1 MSQSSTTYPQYY
13 FWQSSELDTITET
26 LRAGKRLSDVEGLE
40 NVVKGVLELMGLTYT
55 AVKIV
60 SQEEPYAIFVR
71 SKVHNTTINQGERGT
86 DPKGYHLTFNYKL
99 KLHVDQRKHITG
111 HVYVDNPRRLNV
123 RETKFTPLKD
133 DVAPKATVS
142 KKPVTKV
149 TKDGNTD
156 QVKARTAVKKSKP
169 SKTENPAWPD
179 EKLLWRVPHELV
191 SRMHLAL

>member
-60 SQEEPYAIFVR
+60 SQEEPFAIFVR
-71 SKVHNTTINQGERGT
+71 CITRRSTKGNVERT
-86 DPKGYHLTFNYKL
+86 PSLKGYHLTFNYKL

-156 QVKARTAVKKSKP
+156 QVKARTAVKIQEVEALENRKP
-169 SKTENPAWPD
+169 
-179 EKLLWRVPHELV
+179 R
-191 SRMHLAL
+191 LA

>member
-26 LRAGKRLSDVEGLE
+26 LRAGKRLSDVEG
-40 NVVKGVLELMGLTYT
+40 
-55 AVKIV
+55 
-60 SQEEPYAIFVR
+60 